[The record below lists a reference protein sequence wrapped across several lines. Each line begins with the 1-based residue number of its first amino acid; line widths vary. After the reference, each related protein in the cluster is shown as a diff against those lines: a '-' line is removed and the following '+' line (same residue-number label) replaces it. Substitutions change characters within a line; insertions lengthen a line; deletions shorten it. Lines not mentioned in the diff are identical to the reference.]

1 IRSATSDELP
11 CAMLANGPACIR
23 QGWPSSVWIRLGLSA
38 SFNST
43 DIAPAAPRSSAVT
56 GLPPSKEWATVMAPR
71 RRRRSCRSR
80 ETARIAIT
88 SEAAVMSKPDSRG
101 YPFARPPWPIVIARK
116 ARSFMSTARF
126 QSTRRASI
134 LCGFPCRIDASIR
147 AASRLFAAPMAW
159 MSPVKWR
166 FRSSIG
172 TTWASPPPAAP
183 PLMPNTGPSE
193 GSRRQSSGSLPIAPR
208 PWVSDT
214 AVVVLPS
221 PALVGVTPAT
231 QTILA
236 SGASA
241 RRSSTSSDTFALC
254 RPYGSNSSGVSPV
267 RSAIVSIGT
276 SSASCAISRLLFI
289 CSPLHCRSMTH
300 RRGRELR
307 NELVLVE
314 ALQGEG
320 LDQVWRL
327 PRGRQL
333 GQRLTHD
340 RRRLEPVGA
349 PPRADVEV
357 VDLGLT
363 QDRAVIGRQVAES
376 RPTPQDAGALELREE
391 LERVAA
397 DLLHEVD
404 RALNPVGGPGLDLG
418 AHEDIAAVRL
428 RDVDVHLRRHD
439 DHV

>member
-1 IRSATSDELP
+1 
-11 CAMLANGPACIR
+11 
-23 QGWPSSVWIRLGLSA
+23 
-38 SFNST
+38 
-43 DIAPAAPRSSAVT
+43 
-56 GLPPSKEWATVMAPR
+56 MAPR
-71 RRRRSCRSR
+71 RPRRSERSR
-80 ETARIAIT
+80 ATARIAIT
-88 SEAAVMSKPDSRG
+88 SEAAVMSKPVSRT
-101 YPFARPPWPIVIARK
+101 YPFALPPRPTTIERK
-116 ARSFMSTARF
+116 ARSLMST
-126 QSTRRASI
+126 QRRQEIVSGSMPS
-134 LCGFPCRIDASIR
+134 LFPCSRCASSM
-147 AASRLFAAPMAW
+147 AARRLLAAPMAW

-172 TTWASPPPAAP
+172 TTWARPPPAAP
-183 PLMPNTGPSE
+183 PLIPNTGPSE

-208 PWVSDT
+208 PWVSET

-236 SGASA
+236 SGVPS
-241 RRSSTSSDTFALC
+241 RRSTTSSDTFALC
-254 RPYGSNSSGVSPV
+254 RPYGSNSSGGSPV

-314 ALQGEG
+314 ALQCER
-320 LDQVWRL
+320 LDQLGRL
-327 PRGRQL
+327 PRSRQL
-333 GQRLTHD
+333 RQRLADD
-340 RRRLEPVGA
+340 RRSLEPVRA
-349 PPRADVEV
+349 PPGAHVEV

-439 DHV
+439 DHVEQR